1 MSALSLPMS
10 IGQCRTIST
19 LRGLLEAAHT
29 ARREGDIA
37 LADMLEGDALVVL
50 RTNLQA
56 AKREA
61 RT

>member
-1 MSALSLPMS
+1 MS